1 MSSVLNSYDQ
11 IDSKI
16 QYFMSVDTTTV
27 YKVNTGARTETIM
40 TPATFTGRTTTT
52 TYASGTMYRD
62 IGKYVITVDTA
73 GKHIAK
79 YEFVQLINGA
89 QTEGVPDNYNTTDK
103 FYVAVWAAEPATTPV
118 NVARTG

>member
-1 MSSVLNSYDQ
+1 
-11 IDSKI
+11 
-16 QYFMSVDTTTV
+16 MSVDTTTV